1 MTFDYLPA
9 EAAFLDPC
17 RPGAARPEEARAVV
31 VPFGLEA
38 SVTFQG
44 GTALGPAAILA
55 ASHEVELFD
64 EEFWREMVHD
74 YEVASLVPLKPA
86 DDLKTSLTQIEGV
99 VDALLEGG
107 RFPLVFGGEH
117 SLTAGA
123 IRPFAARYADLVVLQ
138 FDAHADL
145 RDGYEGEHFSHAAA
159 MRRVLD
165 HEHVSLVGVGI
176 RNISLEEVP
185 FYEANKTCQGQEGR
199 VQLHWAHQRRAWSID
214 EIVAPLKDRPIY
226 VTFDVDCFD
235 SSLMPATGT
244 PEPGGLEWDLALA
257 VLRAASE
264 QGTIVGADIVEL
276 APRPGLHACDFLA
289 AKLAYK
295 LLSYALG
302 QNKSD

>member
-1 MTFDYLPA
+1 MFSYLTPA
-9 EAAFLDPC
+9 HAFLDPV
-17 RPGAARPEEARAVV
+17 RPGSRRPEAARAVV
-31 VPFGLEA
+31 IPFGLEA
-38 SVTFQG
+38 SVSFQG
-44 GTALGPAAILA
+44 GTAKGPEAMLA

-64 EEFWREMVHD
+64 DEFWREMVHE
-74 YEVASLVPLKPA
+74 YEVATLRPFPIAAPLDKALDQIAQLVGDVLQA
-86 DDLKTSLTQIEGV
+86 
-99 VDALLEGG
+99 G

-123 IRPFAARYADLVVLQ
+123 IRPFAARFSDLVVLQ

-145 RDGYEGEHFSHAAA
+145 RDGYEGEPFSHAAA

-165 HEHVSLVGVGI
+165 FDHLSLVGVGV
-176 RNISLEEVP
+176 RNISAEEVP
-185 FYEANKTCQGQEGR
+185 FLEANRER
-199 VQLHWAHQRRAWSID
+199 IALHWAQERKKWAVD
-214 EIVAPLKDRPIY
+214 EIVAPLKGRPIY

-244 PEPGGLEWDLALA
+244 PEPGGLDWDLALD
-257 VLRAASE
+257 VLRAASK

-276 APRPGLHACDFLA
+276 SPRPGLHACDFLA

-302 QNKSD
+302 ALDE